1 MVLLLLL
8 LFTCRDVHGN
18 VDAANGDAT
27 CVDADCVVVAYV
39 DVDGCIVGV
48 DVVVVAADDD
58 VDVLNLLC

>member
-1 MVLLLLL
+1 MMSLLLLL
-8 LFTCRDVHGN
+8 LTCRDVDGI
-18 VDAANGDAT
+18 VDAKDGAT
-27 CVDADCVVVAYV
+27 TCGDADCVVVAYV